1 MTDPTLS
8 TVPLPLGV
16 TATAEWGSLRRADGQ
31 PHDRYTLRWTW
42 SDGARP
48 GSLIM
53 VGLNPSGAAEDVADR
68 TLIRVMGYARREG
81 FGSLLMLNLFSA
93 RATKPEELLSYSG
106 DPGYA
111 RKVAHQIGQATGVL
125 VAGWGSQ
132 SGRVGAL
139 VRDRVKEILPLVQAP
154 WWCLGRT
161 ADGSPRHPLYLA
173 RDAALEGWR
182 P

>member
-1 MTDPTLS
+1 
-8 TVPLPLGV
+8 
-16 TATAEWGSLRRADGQ
+16 
-31 PHDRYTLRWTW
+31 
-42 SDGARP
+42 
-48 GSLIM
+48 
-53 VGLNPSGAAEDVADR
+53 
-68 TLIRVMGYARREG
+68 
-81 FGSLLMLNLFSA
+81 MLNLFSA
-93 RATKPEELLSYSG
+93 RATKPKELLSYSG

-139 VRDRVKEILPLVQAP
+139 VRDRVKEILPLVRAP